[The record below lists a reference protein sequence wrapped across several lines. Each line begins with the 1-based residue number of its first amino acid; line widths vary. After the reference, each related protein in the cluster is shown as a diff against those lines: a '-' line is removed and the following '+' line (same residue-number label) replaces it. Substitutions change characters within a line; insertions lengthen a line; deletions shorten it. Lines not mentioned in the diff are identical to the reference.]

1 VVSGRCSVWVETNI
15 TKTEGCRS
23 RLRLTCADCSIQDIV
38 ASLFRGLKR
47 SKHSSIT
54 VCNEKLSM
62 CRPEGIT
69 LQSQEAI
76 FGVAALE
83 DAIELVGNHRAAL
96 VGMNQ
101 EAPRGGESQ
110 AVLLPTLYTVSAHSC
125 LLSAENACTR
135 LSNNS
140 CTLLAT
146 DTCGMLAKYSYL
158 LSARTA
164 LVGVTRTAPRG
175 GESQIF

>member
-38 ASLFRGLKR
+38 ASLFRG
-47 SKHSSIT
+47 
-54 VCNEKLSM
+54 CNEKLSM